1 MTYEELKEI
10 KQRLDIWREQRHL
23 SYESQQKGFMPNV
36 LEELREY
43 YLAKD
48 DDERVAEL
56 CDVVIF
62 CLNVNELSF
71 TFFEEIARQD
81 NGENVED
88 VLLHLRRMMVGETT
102 FSFSDVVGTRVI
114 QHLSLYAII
123 FICENVAKKL
133 GYNFCEC
140 LKEKV
145 KEIESRTG
153 HYDESLGK
161 FVKDIGAYSL
171 EQAEKIAKEQC
182 FKKIGHIT
190 LALPSLEKNNDYF
203 YFDFVWRENGKDKRY
218 TEKIKKWHKAK
229 MVRDGN

>member
-10 KQRLDIWREQRHL
+10 KLRLDKWREQRHL
-23 SYESQQKGFMPNV
+23 SYENQQKGFIPNV
-36 LEELREY
+36 LDELREY
-43 YLAKD
+43 YQAKD

-62 CLNVNELSF
+62 CLNVSELSF
-71 TFFEEIARQD
+71 TFFEEIVRQD

-88 VLLHLRRMMVGETT
+88 VLLHLQRMIVGKKT
-102 FSFSDVVGTRVI
+102 FSFSDNDTTRVM

-153 HYDESLGK
+153 YYDESLGK
-161 FVKDIGAYSL
+161 FIKDKGAYTQEEAQELIISFYYIW
-171 EQAEKIAKEQC
+171 EENDIKYDKED
-182 FKKIGHIT
+182 
-190 LALPSLEKNNDYF
+190 EEYF
-203 YFDFVWRENGKDKRY
+203 YFFITTENNRIVKV
-218 TEKIKKWHKAK
+218 KKWCKAK
-229 MVRDGN
+229 MIKNA

>member
-10 KQRLDIWREQRHL
+10 KQRLDKWREQRHL
-23 SYESQQKGFMPNV
+23 SYESQQKGFVPNI
-36 LEELREY
+36 LDELREY

-62 CLNVNELSF
+62 CLNANELEEFNLNSKEMASF
-71 TFFEEIARQD
+71 RHLMGSLASMISDNFTGLKLDF
-81 NGENVED
+81 NGELVIMNIQGLIETCINIIK
-88 VLLHLRRMMVGETT
+88 RM
-102 FSFSDVVGTRVI
+102 
-114 QHLSLYAII
+114 
-123 FICENVAKKL
+123 
-133 GYNFCEC
+133 GYNPYEC

-161 FVKDIGAYSL
+161 FIKDIGAYSL
-171 EQAEKIAKEQC
+171 KAAKELAEEQC
-182 FKKIGHIT
+182 FKKIGYVT
-190 LALPSLEKNNDYF
+190 LALPSFEKNKGYF
-203 YFDFVWRENGKDKRY
+203 CFDFAWRKYGKNKRY

-229 MVRDGN
+229 MIKCLA